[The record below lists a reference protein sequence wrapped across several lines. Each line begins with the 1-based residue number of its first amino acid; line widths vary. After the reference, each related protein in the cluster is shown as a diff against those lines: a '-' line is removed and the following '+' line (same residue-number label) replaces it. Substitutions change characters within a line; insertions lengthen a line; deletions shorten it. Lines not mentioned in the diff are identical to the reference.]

1 MNATCIRS
9 LTIERTFTW
18 NRVLCASA
26 IRTADCR
33 YALTMSAQDD
43 FPAKLLNE
51 GVDSLAQGK
60 FEIARE
66 TFLRILSET
75 TEPEDRLSRLIALY
89 NLGVLASQVGE
100 AEEAERW
107 FITALAAAG
116 EVDFSPV
123 MEAARFALGR
133 AE

>member
-1 MNATCIRS
+1 
-9 LTIERTFTW
+9 
-18 NRVLCASA
+18 
-26 IRTADCR
+26 
-33 YALTMSAQDD
+33 MSAQDE
-43 FPAKLLNE
+43 FSAKLLNE
-51 GVDSLAQGK
+51 GVESLAQGK
-60 FEIARE
+60 FETARG

-100 AEEAERW
+100 AEDAERW
-107 FITALAAAG
+107 FIAALAAAG